1 MTNDEKD
8 FVKGCCKFKD
18 YANIEEYVA
27 DIQKCLE
34 LSSWHY
40 SAEQAKKLI
49 KNDMEYIQKS
59 FEDKDPAD
67 DVAADIGFTC
77 G

>member
-1 MTNDEKD
+1 MTNDEKA
-8 FVKGCCKFKD
+8 FVKGCCKFKN
-18 YANIEEYVA
+18 YANIKEYVA

-40 SAEQAKKLI
+40 SAEQAKKLVE
-49 KNDMEYIQKS
+49 NDMEYIKKA
-59 FEDKDPAD
+59 FKDKDPAD
-67 DVAADIGFTC
+67 YVAADIGFIC